1 MSDDSY
7 LPSSSPLK
15 PTWHMSQQHY
25 YEYKQ
30 EHIRRRN
37 IRRKEKENK
46 RAKKI
51 KQEPSSPCITPRA
64 STARANNLFKR
75 QFADALNSQMGEN
88 TCIEKWINE
97 RGSPSPGPRAS
108 TSNSASQDFDDMD
121 IDLLRVHCA
130 EAESQRDNLLQEV
143 YWIEQELRRME
154 DERDEALKERD
165 QAMAK
170 CDAWEEASMGA
181 SALIRMAS
189 ECL

>member
-15 PTWHMSQQHY
+15 PTWHM
-25 YEYKQ
+25 
-30 EHIRRRN
+30 RN

-97 RGSPSPGPRAS
+97 RGSPSRAPVHQFPA
-108 TSNSASQDFDDMD
+108 SNSASQDFDDMD